1 MNQTKDKSLNDY
13 QKPVTFKNDILF
25 TLPTIAMSL
34 FMSFYTMVDGLFVSR
49 LIGTNA
55 LSAINLTAPVISL
68 VTAVSTM
75 LATGGS
81 AVIMKKMGEKKEKE
95 ARQDFTSLILV
106 NVLVGLIMGTIG
118 YFAMNMIFSN
128 MKLSLEVMGYCRDY
142 LGHYLIFTIPILLM
156 NNFSLY
162 LIASGKSSLS
172 FICSVAGGIAN
183 IILDYVFIQILGM
196 GIGGAAVATGMGYS
210 VTTAVGFIVFS
221 QRKNMLHFVKPV
233 YRFSVLKKTVTNGC
247 SEMATALVTGITTLI
262 FNWTM
267 LKYVGE
273 DGVAAITIIMYVLMF
288 VSSLFSGYSYGAAP
302 MISYYYGAQ
311 NHLKLKK
318 LVRLSLKII
327 TGISISA
334 ALISLLITPAW
345 YLMVSSPG
353 RLPSWLDFLSSP
365 EPAALSLLS
374 QLLVVEF
381 LIDVLKLASLNTPD
395 TLSNSFSMLGALIL
409 GDFAVQA
416 GWLGPEVLVY
426 MAFVS
431 VAGFAQPS
439 YELGYAFKLLRVA
452 LLLLTAA
459 FDVWG
464 FCLGFVGILV
474 LLATTKPLVGH
485 GYLYPLI
492 PFNGKALRRLLVR
505 EPINRDNT

>member
-1 MNQTKDKSLNDY
+1 
-13 QKPVTFKNDILF
+13 
-25 TLPTIAMSL
+25 
-34 FMSFYTMVDGLFVSR
+34 
-49 LIGTNA
+49 
-55 LSAINLTAPVISL
+55 
-68 VTAVSTM
+68 
-75 LATGGS
+75 
-81 AVIMKKMGEKKEKE
+81 
-95 ARQDFTSLILV
+95 
-106 NVLVGLIMGTIG
+106 MGT
-118 YFAMNMIFSN
+118 
-128 MKLSLEVMGYCRDY
+128 Y
-142 LGHYLIFTIPILLM
+142 LRVLRVT
-156 NNFSLY
+156 
-162 LIASGKSSLS
+162 
-172 FICSVAGGIAN
+172 
-183 IILDYVFIQILGM
+183 VF
-196 GIGGAAVATGMGYS
+196 
-210 VTTAVGFIVFS
+210 
-221 QRKNMLHFVKPV
+221 
-233 YRFSVLKKTVTNGC
+233 
-247 SEMATALVTGITTLI
+247 
-262 FNWTM
+262 
-267 LKYVGE
+267 
-273 DGVAAITIIMYVLMF
+273 
-288 VSSLFSGYSYGAAP
+288 
-302 MISYYYGAQ
+302 
-311 NHLKLKK
+311 
-318 LVRLSLKII
+318 
-327 TGISISA
+327 
-334 ALISLLITPAW
+334 LISLLITPAW

-492 PFNGKALRRLLVR
+492 PFNGRDLRSLLHR
-505 EPINRDNT
+505 RPISRDNT